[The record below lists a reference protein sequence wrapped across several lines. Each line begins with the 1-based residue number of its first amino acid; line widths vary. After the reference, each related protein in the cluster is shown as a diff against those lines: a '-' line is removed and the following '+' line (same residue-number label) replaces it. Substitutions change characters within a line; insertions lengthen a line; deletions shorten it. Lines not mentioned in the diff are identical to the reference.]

1 MVGNTSFSFR
11 LVGTVGCEIVADG
24 VVVAWTVDELW
35 AAIIVGLLNGAEH
48 GGSHDPATCLKRPAD
63 DGQQHLSP

>member
-1 MVGNTSFSFR
+1 MVGNTSFTYL
-11 LVGTVGCEIVADG
+11 LVGTVGCEIVGPEG
-24 VVVAWTVDELW
+24 VIAWTVDPAW
-35 AAIIVGLLNGAEH
+35 AAVIVGLLDGAEH